1 MKKLFTVLAALVI
14 AASAHAQFGIIAG
27 VTSPSQD
34 LKTAYENYSAIDQ
47 YHAGITLKIPM
58 FLGLAIQPSIIYN
71 VQGTPIQDLTKG
83 GTTDTG
89 EGSGEGSG
97 ESTGEG
103 GEAAEGNGEFAIAKS
118 GYIEV
123 PVQVQWGLTI
133 GGVARAYAFAEPFV
147 GYKIDET
154 TFKFDEESPAEKD
167 WDFQNRLNYGV
178 GVGVGAEILK
188 HIQLSARYVWNMGQL
203 LDENGKVNING
214 KEATETV
221 KNGLKEGSNNGIKV
235 SLAFLF

>member
-1 MKKLFTVLAALVI
+1 MKKLLTVLAALVI

-47 YHAGITLKIPM
+47 YHAGITVKIPL
-58 FLGLAIQPSIIYN
+58 FLGLAIQPSIMYS
-71 VQGTPIQDLTKG
+71 VQGTPIKDIAAG
-83 GTTDTG
+83 G
-89 EGSGEGSG
+89 GSGSGSG
-97 ESTGEG
+97 ESTGTESTG
-103 GEAAEGNGEFAIAKS
+103 TETSESEGEFSIAKT
-118 GYIEV
+118 GYIKI
-123 PVQVQWGLTI
+123 PVQLQWGLEV
-133 GGVARAYAFAEPFV
+133 GGVARVFAFAEPYV
-147 GYKIDET
+147 GYMVDEN
-154 TFKFDEESPAEKD
+154 TFKFDENETPETKD

-178 GVGVGAEILK
+178 GAGLGVEVLK

-203 LDENGKVNING
+203 LDENGKVQVNG

-221 KNGLKEGSNNGIKV
+221 KTGLKEGNNNGIKV